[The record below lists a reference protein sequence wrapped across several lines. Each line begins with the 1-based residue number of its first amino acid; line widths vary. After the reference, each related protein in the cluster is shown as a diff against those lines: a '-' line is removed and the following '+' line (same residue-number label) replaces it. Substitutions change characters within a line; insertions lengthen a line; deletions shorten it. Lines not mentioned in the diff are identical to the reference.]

1 MMKICVDPGHGMSNR
16 QIGIF
21 DPGAVHVEN
30 GFQFQ
35 EAAIALRYGLSL
47 KDVFREYQVSVFM
60 TRDDDTDHA
69 PVMLRA
75 KMAKDASCDLL
86 VSLHLND
93 FESDEAN
100 GIEVLYKSEE
110 SKELAARMQQALL
123 SVTGMQ
129 DRKIK
134 SRPDLAVLKFDG
146 PAVLIELGF
155 IANDSD
161 RRKLLNSQV
170 RDAIVRAIAKVALTD
185 TISV

>member
-1 MMKICVDPGHGMSNR
+1 MKVCVDPGHGMSNR
-16 QIGIF
+16 QTGIF

-35 EAAIALRYGLSL
+35 EAAIALRYALSL
-47 KDVFREYQVSVFM
+47 KDVLREHQVAVFM

-69 PVMLRA
+69 PVSKRA
-75 KMAKDASCDLL
+75 RMANDAGCELL

-100 GIEVLYKSEE
+100 GLEVLFGSEQ
-110 SKELAARMQQALL
+110 SKPLAARLQEALL
-123 SVTGMQ
+123 SVTGMR

-134 SRPDLAVLKFDG
+134 PRPDLAVLKFEG

-155 IANDSD
+155 IANDGD
-161 RRKLLNSQV
+161 RGKLLSSQM
-170 RDAIVRAIAKVALTD
+170 RDAIVRTIARVTLADSLNA
-185 TISV
+185 

>member
-1 MMKICVDPGHGMSNR
+1 MKVCVDPGHGMSNR

-47 KDVFREYQVSVFM
+47 KDVLREHQISVFM

-69 PVMLRA
+69 PVIKRA
-75 KMAKDASCDLL
+75 RMAKDAGCDLL

-100 GIEVLYKSEE
+100 GLEVLYNSEQN
-110 SKELAARMQQALL
+110 KELAARMQQALL
-123 SVTGMQ
+123 SVTGMR
-129 DRKIK
+129 DRQIK
-134 SRPDLAVLKFDG
+134 SRPDLAVSKFEG
-146 PAVLIELGF
+146 PSVLIELGF

-161 RRKLLNSQV
+161 RGKLLNSQI
-170 RDAIVRAIAKVALTD
+170 RDDIVRTIAKVALTG
-185 TISV
+185 VLAV